1 MVAKIENPE
10 NFVRL
15 NSRITKKQDDY
26 IKTQKAK
33 TGKTEGQVVRELL
46 DRGMKK

>member
-1 MVAKIENPE
+1 MEKIKNPE

-15 NSRITKKQDDY
+15 NSRITIKQDKF
-26 IKTQKAK
+26 IKTQKAL

-46 DRGMKK
+46 DRGIKK